1 MSEFKIGSRVVVNPK
16 CVGDTG
22 RQMAY
27 EKDGGPG
34 VVITKSSNHDWNVKL
49 DGMKELI
56 LEKDLVYKGFQQ
68 LKAISL
74 QSVRELGP
82 CEGDWDS
89 FFRYIANKKYGWTD
103 SIKLEDCIGV
113 EVSWDAWF
121 IDKKFIEQEKKGV
134 VVDQNFIRNNV
145 QVRCNG
151 EFKDQAICL
160 SMYYNWTL
168 EVDEEGATCL
178 VPHEK

>member
-1 MSEFKIGSRVVVNPK
+1 MSEFKIGI
-16 CVGDTG
+16 GDTG